1 MKIKL
6 SKAGALRGDVTAP
19 SDKSI
24 SHRAIIMASIAR
36 GESRVRNFLR
46 AGDTLSTVGA
56 MRALGVAIE
65 DDGSEM
71 IVRGNGLHNLREP
84 KADIDCG
91 NSGTTMR
98 LLSGVLAGNPFK
110 SVLTGDDSLR
120 KRPMARV
127 IKPLSMM
134 GAKISA
140 NDGNKYPPIVIN
152 GGGLKGIRYEMPIA
166 SAQVKSCLLLA
177 GLYAEGLTVVVEP
190 VKSRDHTE
198 RMLPAFGVELEVDG
212 LTVRLSSGSEPSAT
226 DVDVPGDFSSA
237 AFFIGAALIVKG
249 SEVRVSHVGLNPLRT
264 GLLDVLKKMGAQV
277 AIENKRTV
285 SGEPVGDIVARSSKL
300 KGVDIGGETVPSMID
315 EFPLLCVVASVAEG
329 TTNIRGAQELRVKE
343 SDRVKAM
350 AEGLKSM
357 GVDVVEH
364 PDGLSI
370 TGTENL
376 TGGYINSMG
385 DHRIAMSFA
394 VAALVADGDTVIDRA
409 EAADISFPGFYDV
422 LRGLQK

>member
-1 MKIKL
+1 LKIKL